1 MTLSSIHA
9 PLPRVPWQWTGN
21 HWLALPCI
29 HPVDASLHAV
39 SMLHR
44 GARAAVEFA
53 GSSAFVDG
61 DGAPLARPTLLIDG
75 VPTSLGGD
83 GLTWERAVGWLP
95 TFTASTGGVTVRGTV
110 FAPFGREAD
119 LAGAVYALSFENRGS
134 DARTVTIA
142 LEGVLGTRQLR
153 VQTARAFDDG
163 HRVDVV
169 RAGGFESVVLEGS
182 ALPGM
187 VALAIGADD
196 AADVTVDHDAKR
208 YHIARTVE
216 IAGGRSAQVAFFLAA
231 GPERDGACATLS
243 VMRRRGWRE
252 LLGHTRDALQSL
264 EQVTGHEPIDRL
276 VNRNL
281 LFTYFYAVGRA
292 IDDAQ
297 YYIVRTRA
305 PWHPE
310 GVTIRDWHALM
321 WVLPAVQLA
330 DGGLARE
337 LLLRCCELHGY
348 APGQGT
354 RYFDGTMFSPGF
366 SVEGAAAYSI
376 ATDRYIRDTGDEQIV
391 EDPVLADTLYL
402 SADDLKARRDE
413 RAALYGTELL
423 LSGNG
428 SALPYTL
435 HGNAVVALALD
446 AMRRTLDE
454 ETAKAI
460 EDPAVV
466 RAAMFKHFT
475 DNAAGKGELVAA
487 VDLAG
492 RMSRDDDAVGS
503 VRWLPFFEALDRSDS
518 RYRRTVR
525 AMSEGVP
532 SVAAW
537 CGMLIGPDASQLLDR
552 LRRSPLDQGVAA
564 GVIDVDGRATGNGAD
579 AALAGL
585 LAYTAW
591 FAVHGLGEVPAA

>member
-1 MTLSSIHA
+1 MTPTSIHA
-9 PLPRVPWQWTGN
+9 SLPRVPWQWTGN

-53 GSSAFVDG
+53 GAPSFVDG
-61 DGAPLARPTLLIDG
+61 DGPALIRPRLEVDG
-75 VPTSLGGD
+75 RAIPFVGD

-95 TFTASTGGVTVRGTV
+95 TFTGSTGGLTVRGTI

-119 LAGAVYALSFENRGS
+119 LAGAVYAMSIENRGS
-134 DARTVTIA
+134 DDCTVTVAI
-142 LEGVLGTRQLR
+142 EGTLGTRQLR
-153 VQTARAFDDG
+153 VRTARAFDDK
-163 HRVDVV
+163 HQIAVVD
-169 RAGGFESVVLEGS
+169 GGGGRSVVLEGS

-187 VALAIGADD
+187 VALAIGADED
-196 AADVTVDHDAKR
+196 AELSVDPER
-208 YHIARTVE
+208 GVYRIARAVA
-216 IAGGRSAQVAFFLAA
+216 ISAGRSAQVAFFLAA
-231 GPERDGACATLS
+231 GPERDGACATLAM
-243 VMRRRGWRE
+243 MRRRGWRE
-252 LLGHTRDALQSL
+252 LLGFTRDALQSL

-281 LFTYFYAVGRA
+281 LFNYFYAVGRA

-366 SVEGAAAYSI
+366 SVEGAAAYAI
-376 ATDRYIRDTGDEQIV
+376 ATDRYIRDTGDQQIV

-402 SADDLKARRDE
+402 SADDLNARRHE
-413 RAALYGTELL
+413 RISLYGTEVL
-423 LSGNG
+423 LSGHAA
-428 SALPYTL
+428 ALPFTL
-435 HGNAVVALALD
+435 HGNAVVALAFD

-454 ETAKAI
+454 ESAKTI
-460 EDPAVV
+460 EEPAVV

-475 DNAAGKGELVAA
+475 DNAAGKGELVAS
-487 VDLAG
+487 VDLSG
-492 RMSRDDDAVGS
+492 RMSRDDDDVGS
-503 VRWLPFFEALDRSDS
+503 LRWLPFFEALDRADS
-518 RYRRTVR
+518 RYRRTLR
-525 AMSEGVP
+525 SMAESPP
-532 SVAAW
+532 SVARW
-537 CGMLIGPDASQLLDR
+537 CGMLIGPDAPQLLDR
-552 LRRSPLDQGVAA
+552 LRRSSLDQGVAA
-564 GVIDVDGRATGNGAD
+564 GVIDADGRALGDGAD

-585 LAYTAW
+585 LAYAVW
-591 FAVHGLGEVPAA
+591 YSVHGLGEAPAT